1 MPKGADL
8 MSTDNPFR
16 AGGARTIPSSW
27 PTTGQENYEQLLELA
42 DKIGAA
48 YAEASQ
54 RMNAALA
61 DAYQRLAV
69 HGSGLQESLASA
81 QPATMDPSAL
91 SERLDDAQEH
101 ALAVGEKVADASVA
115 IGLAYLNAFEEA
127 AIAVAKCQEQLGA
140 ASNVEL
146 VKASTATGA
155 ELLRKVTRAN
165 AGTLRDMAG

>member
-1 MPKGADL
+1 MT
-8 MSTDNPFR
+8 TDNPAS
-16 AGGARTIPSSW
+16 AGGARTMPSAW
-27 PTTGQENYEQLLELA
+27 PNAGQEHYEQLLALA

-61 DAYQRLAV
+61 DAYQRLALNR
-69 HGSGLQESLASA
+69 GGLQDGLSSP
-81 QPATMDPSAL
+81 QPAMMDPSAL
-91 SERLDDAQEH
+91 GERLDDAKEH
-101 ALAVGEKVADASVA
+101 ALAVGEQVADTTIA

-127 AIAVAKCQEQLGA
+127 TIAVAKCQEQLGA

-155 ELLRKVTRAN
+155 ELLRKVTRAGSDTIRDI
-165 AGTLRDMAG
+165 AG